1 MKFIKLSMRFW
12 ITLTSLM
19 SFLIGWAMLAH
30 SPKPIQPVIVPLVN
44 SVQLPAL
51 QPLDFS
57 NNGNNNGSG
66 ARNFQV
72 NIQPSS
78 NFAPMFRTGGS

>member
-12 ITLTSLM
+12 ITLTSVM

-30 SPKPIQPVIVPLVN
+30 SPKPFQDSAPQAN
-44 SVQLPAL
+44 AAQLPVL

-57 NNGNNNGSG
+57 NTGSG
-66 ARNFQV
+66 FQNFQV
-72 NIQPSS
+72 NVQPRSVFS
-78 NFAPMFRTGGS
+78 PVFRSGGS